1 MQKEKRKKE
10 KKMLIAGKIAWT
22 TLTIIFS
29 ISMLTLLYLSSK
41 KIYIPNIRRHPGVD
55 AIIEAIGRA
64 VEMGRPIAYSP
75 GIASIY
81 STKYAGDTAAGLSI
95 LDFTAREAAKM
106 GAKLIVGIGPPTVLP
121 IAEEIVRTAYTA
133 AGRPEEYIE
142 EETVQFYSPNQWGFA
157 TSYIGM
163 MHREKVAA
171 NFLFGEHAA
180 EAMVIAESGATVGAM
195 QVAGTTNVYQLPFFI
210 VSCDYTLIGED
221 EYAAAAYLS
230 PDPVQKGI
238 IFGQDITKIIC
249 VALILIGSI
258 LATFG
263 SDLVS
268 RLLSI

>member
-1 MQKEKRKKE
+1 
-10 KKMLIAGKIAWT
+10 
-22 TLTIIFS
+22 
-29 ISMLTLLYLSSK
+29 
-41 KIYIPNIRRHPGVD
+41 
-55 AIIEAIGRA
+55 
-64 VEMGRPIAYSP
+64 
-75 GIASIY
+75 
-81 STKYAGDTAAGLSI
+81 
-95 LDFTAREAAKM
+95 
-106 GAKLIVGIGPPTVLP
+106 
-121 IAEEIVRTAYTA
+121 
-133 AGRPEEYIE
+133 
-142 EETVQFYSPNQWGFA
+142 
-157 TSYIGM
+157 M

-258 LATFG
+258 LSTFG
-263 SDLVS
+263 SELVS
-268 RLLSI
+268 RLLSM